1 MGESLPSGVT
11 HRVRIEPAGQCFGT
25 GAGEAVLD
33 AALRQGIHLPY
44 GCRNGS
50 CGSCRSRVLSGQVC
64 YPQGLPEGLS
74 EMEAQAG
81 FALLCQARA
90 EADLAIEVPELA
102 AVADIPVRSLPC
114 RVERIERLA
123 HDVVR
128 LYLKLPEAERL
139 RFLAGQYIEFLLKDG
154 RRRAFSLANAPHDDR
169 YLELHVRQV
178 PGGGFTEEVFTRMQE
193 KTILRIQGPLGGF
206 FLREDSD
213 RPIVFVAGGT
223 GFAPVKGIIEHALAR
238 GIRRPMHLYWGARAR
253 RDLYLDDLAR
263 GWERDHGLRY
273 VPVLSEPDPGDR
285 WEGRT
290 GLVHE
295 AVLADFPDLSGH
307 EVYTSGPPV
316 MVAAV
321 RDTLPRRGLPL
332 AHLFSDAFEFARP

>member
-1 MGESLPSGVT
+1 
-11 HRVRIEPAGQCFGT
+11 
-25 GAGEAVLD
+25 
-33 AALRQGIHLPY
+33 
-44 GCRNGS
+44 
-50 CGSCRSRVLSGQVC
+50 
-64 YPQGLPEGLS
+64 
-74 EMEAQAG
+74 
-81 FALLCQARA
+81 
-90 EADLAIEVPELA
+90 
-102 AVADIPVRSLPC
+102 
-114 RVERIERLA
+114 
-123 HDVVR
+123 
-128 LYLKLPEAERL
+128 
-139 RFLAGQYIEFLLKDG
+139 
-154 RRRAFSLANAPHDDR
+154 
-169 YLELHVRQV
+169 
-178 PGGGFTEEVFTRMQE
+178 
-193 KTILRIQGPLGGF
+193 
-206 FLREDSD
+206 
-213 RPIVFVAGGT
+213 
-223 GFAPVKGIIEHALAR
+223 VKGIIEHALAR